1 MSSIDIGCC
10 AAYCGTCMAQ
20 APGTCAGC
28 RIGYDS
34 AKRDIRKARCAI
46 KVCCLKRLGTAHTCA
61 DCPDC
66 LTCETLQGMYA
77 KDGYKYRKYKQSLE
91 FIRAHGYERFLE
103 AADEW
108 KRAYGKLP

>member
-1 MSSIDIGCC
+1 
-10 AAYCGTCMAQ
+10 MAQ

-66 LTCETLQGMYA
+66 LTCETLQGMYR
-77 KDGYKYRKYKQSLE
+77 KNGYKYRKYRQSLE
-91 FIRAHGYERFLE
+91 FIRAHGYARYLE
-103 AADEW
+103 AADKW